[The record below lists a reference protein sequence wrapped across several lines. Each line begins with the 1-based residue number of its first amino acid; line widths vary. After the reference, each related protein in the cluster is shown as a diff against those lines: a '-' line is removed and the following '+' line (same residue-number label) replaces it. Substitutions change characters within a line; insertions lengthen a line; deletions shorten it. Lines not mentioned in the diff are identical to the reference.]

1 VREVVET
8 SLHSDGAPR
17 FELTCDDTTG
27 PQIRA
32 RRYHTIGGIHCGEH
46 LTPRVLRL
54 SKACSKILRHEGGGI
69 CGKDGFAPLDMVL
82 RSLRRFSANRSDVE
96 NMVRVSLHRDT
107 TPRFEMQERKSNG
120 TWIRARRNHTIPGI
134 RVV

>member
-54 SKACSKILRHEGGGI
+54 SKACSKNS
-69 CGKDGFAPLDMVL
+69 A
-82 RSLRRFSANRSDVE
+82 SRR
-96 NMVRVSLHRDT
+96 
-107 TPRFEMQERKSNG
+107 
-120 TWIRARRNHTIPGI
+120 RRNLWEGRI
-134 RVV
+134 RTFGHGAAVSSEVLC